1 MFGQAYFRTTTDMS
15 VHSLPPELFSAILL
29 HVPHS
34 SIQQTVLSL
43 SRALPNSPIPLRPL
57 FHSIRIAYPDQ
68 AVKLYN
74 RLRSWPVH
82 DPSQASSWISKF
94 SVEAWTVDAEVAV
107 NLIGLLQNVESLSL
121 WIGPTNFAPEH
132 LEEIFSNH
140 MSSLRYLSLR
150 FKP

>member
-1 MFGQAYFRTTTDMS
+1 MS
-15 VHSLPPELFSAILL
+15 IHSFPPELFSAILL
-29 HVPHS
+29 HVPPKL
-34 SIQQTVLSL
+34 IQQTVLSL
-43 SRALPNSPIPLRPL
+43 SRALPNSPISLRPL
-57 FHSIRIAYPDQ
+57 FHSIRIVYPDQ
-68 AVKLYN
+68 AVSLYN

-82 DPSQASSWISKF
+82 DSSQASSWICKF
-94 SVEAWTVDAEVAV
+94 SIETWTVDAEVAV

-140 MSSLRYLSLR
+140 MSSLKYLSLR

>member
-1 MFGQAYFRTTTDMS
+1 MS

-29 HVPHS
+29 HVPPN

-82 DPSQASSWISKF
+82 HPASSWISKF
-94 SVEAWTVDAEVAV
+94 SIETWTVDAEVAV
-107 NLIGLLQNVESLSL
+107 SLVGLLQNVESLNL
-121 WIGPTNFAPEH
+121 WIGPANFAPEH
-132 LEEIFSNH
+132 LEEIFLNH
-140 MSSLRYLSLR
+140 MSSLKYLSLR